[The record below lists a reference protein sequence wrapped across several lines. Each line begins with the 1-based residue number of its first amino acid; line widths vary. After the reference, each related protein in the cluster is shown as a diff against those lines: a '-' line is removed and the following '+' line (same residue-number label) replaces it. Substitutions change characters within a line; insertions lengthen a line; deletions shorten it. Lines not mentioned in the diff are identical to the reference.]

1 MWVLFR
7 NLHALLLTMF
17 IFFPENDA
25 KKLYKRIVHLQ
36 GNSTEHKYGRAGC
49 FGLFGRKVDLVDHYE
64 KKLENIEENVRLEQ
78 SELSLAGDVC
88 AKTFFFCFLEE
99 NLSFVILCH
108 FLFGSYS
115 DN

>member
-1 MWVLFR
+1 M
-7 NLHALLLTMF
+7 
-17 IFFPENDA
+17 
-25 KKLYKRIVHLQ
+25 Q

-88 AKTFFFCFLEE
+88 AKTIYIFFLSSCRKLVFCYIVPF
-99 NLSFVILCH
+99 FVWIL
-108 FLFGSYS
+108 FR
-115 DN
+115 

>member
-1 MWVLFR
+1 M
-7 NLHALLLTMF
+7 
-17 IFFPENDA
+17 
-25 KKLYKRIVHLQ
+25 Q

-49 FGLFGRKVDLVDHYE
+49 FGLFGHKVDLVDHYE

-88 AKTFFFCFLEE
+88 AKTIYIYFFCLLVED
-99 NLSFVILCH
+99 LSFVILCH